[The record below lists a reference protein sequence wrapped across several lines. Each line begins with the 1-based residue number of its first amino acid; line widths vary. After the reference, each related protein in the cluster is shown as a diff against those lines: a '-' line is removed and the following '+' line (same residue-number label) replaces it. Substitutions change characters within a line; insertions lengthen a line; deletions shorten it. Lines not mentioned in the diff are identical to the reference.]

1 MSILPGID
9 WILLSIER
17 RLVVSS
23 FELVIRGGT
32 VFDGTGAAPITADVG
47 IRDGKVAAIGQGLP
61 AGARTVDAHGR
72 WVLPGLIDVH
82 THYDAEVLLSPGLG
96 ESVRHGTTSVIF
108 GNCSLSTVYSDADD
122 CADMFARVEALPWQI
137 VHDSVKEA
145 KTWSGPAEY
154 VKALD
159 SLPLGTNVAAFIGHS
174 DIRAAVLGLGQSV
187 DADYRPTRAQIKQM
201 QQMLTEALDAG
212 FVGLSTL
219 RSSFSK
225 LEGTR
230 FPARQLPSTYATWS
244 EFDALNTVLRQR
256 GRVHQSTPNLARQ
269 AEVSRYLA
277 QSIGRRFRGTRK
289 ALKTTLIAAA
299 DVKADRRAARLTLLA
314 ASLTNL
320 AGGDFRWQHLPVPF
334 EMYADGVDLVVFEEF
349 GSGSAAL
356 NFRDEMSRGKLLA
369 DESYRRGFRK
379 DMTKQFGPR
388 VWSRDLSDAE
398 IVACPDQHVVG
409 QSFAEVAAARGVEP
423 ADALLDLTVEHGARL
438 RWRTV
443 VANDREEVLD
453 RMQRSPNVQ
462 IGFSDSG
469 AHLRNMAF
477 YNSGLRMLERV
488 HRRRS
493 MPVEAAVRRLTGE
506 LADWYGLDAG
516 YLREGKRA
524 DIAIVDPAGFDGS
537 SATYAEAPY
546 PGAPDVKRMVNRND
560 KLVSAT
566 IVGGHIVYEAGEFA
580 PGFGTDLHAGRF
592 LEATTN

>member
-1 MSILPGID
+1 
-9 WILLSIER
+9 
-17 RLVVSS
+17 
-23 FELVIRGGT
+23 
-32 VFDGTGAAPITADVG
+32 
-47 IRDGKVAAIGQGLP
+47 
-61 AGARTVDAHGR
+61 
-72 WVLPGLIDVH
+72 
-82 THYDAEVLLSPGLG
+82 
-96 ESVRHGTTSVIF
+96 
-108 GNCSLSTVYSDADD
+108 
-122 CADMFARVEALPWQI
+122 MFARVEALPWQI

-145 KTWSGPAEY
+145 KTWTGPAEY
-154 VKALD
+154 VKTLD
-159 SLPLGTNVAAFIGHS
+159 SLPLGANVAAFIGHS
-174 DIRAAVLGLGQSV
+174 DIRAAVLGLGRSV
-187 DADYRPTRAQIKQM
+187 DDTYRPTRAEIGRMKQM
-201 QQMLTEALDAG
+201 LADALDAG

-230 FPARQLPSTYATWS
+230 FPARQLPSTYAKWS
-244 EFDALNTVLRQR
+244 EFHALNTVLRER

-277 QSIGRRFRGTRK
+277 QSIGYGLRGPRK

-314 ASLTNL
+314 ASLTNR
-320 AGGDFRWQHLPVPF
+320 AGGNFRWQHLPVPF

-369 DESYRRGFRK
+369 DESYRRKFRK

-398 IVACPDQHVVG
+398 IVACPDNSVVG
-409 QSFAEVAAARGVEP
+409 QSFADVAASRGIEP

-443 VANDREEVLD
+443 VANDRAEVLD

-477 YNSGLRMLERV
+477 YNAGLRMLERV

-493 MPVEAAVRRLTGE
+493 MPVEKAVRRLTGE

-516 YLREGKRA
+516 YLSNGKRA
-524 DIAIVDPAGFDGS
+524 DIAVIDPAGFDGS
-537 SATYAEAPY
+537 SAAYAEAPY
-546 PGAPDVKRMVNRND
+546 PGAPSVTRMVNRND
-560 KLVSAT
+560 GLISAT
-566 IVGGHIVYEAGEFA
+566 VVGGQIVYSDGEFA
-580 PGFGTDLHAGRF
+580 PGFGTELHAGQF
-592 LEATTN
+592 LQAANR

>member
-1 MSILPGID
+1 M
-9 WILLSIER
+9 
-17 RLVVSS
+17 SS

-47 IRDGKVAAIGQGLP
+47 IRDGKVAAIGQGLR

-108 GNCSLSTVYSDADD
+108 GNCSLSTVYSDADS

-137 VHDSVKEA
+137 VHDSVKAA

-159 SLPLGTNVAAFIGHS
+159 TLPLGANVAAFIGHS

-398 IVACPDQHVVG
+398 IVACPDQSVVG

-493 MPVEAAVRRLTGE
+493 MPAEAAVRRLTGE

>member
-1 MSILPGID
+1 MAD
-9 WILLSIER
+9 
-17 RLVVSS
+17 

-32 VFDGTGAAPITADVG
+32 VFDGTGAAPLTADVG
-47 IRDGKVAAIGQGLP
+47 VRDGKVAAVAPGLP
-61 AGARTVDAHGR
+61 DGARTVDARGQ
-72 WVLPGLIDVH
+72 WVMPGLIDVH

-96 ESVRHGTTSVIF
+96 ESVRHATTSVVL
-108 GNCSLSTVYSDADD
+108 GNCSLSTVYSDAQD

-145 KTWSGPAEY
+145 KTWTGPAEY
-154 VKALD
+154 VKTLD
-159 SLPLGTNVAAFIGHS
+159 SLPLGANVAAFIGHS

-187 DADYRPTRAQIKQM
+187 DQDYRPTRQEVGRM
-201 QQMLTEALDAG
+201 EQMLSDALDAG

-244 EFDALNTVLRQR
+244 ELRALNSVLRKR

-277 QSIGRRFRGTRK
+277 QSIGRGFRRP
-289 ALKTTLIAAA
+289 LKTTLIAAA

-314 ASLTNL
+314 AGLTNR
-320 AGGDFRWQHLPVPF
+320 AGGNFRWQHLPVPF

-369 DESYRRGFRK
+369 DESYRRQFRK
-379 DMTKQFGPR
+379 DMTRQFGPR

-398 IVACPDQHVVG
+398 IISCPDNSVVG
-409 QSFAEVAAARGVEP
+409 QSFADVAASRGIEP

-443 VANDREEVLD
+443 VANDRDEVLD

-462 IGFSDSG
+462 IGFADSG

-488 HRRRS
+488 RQRGS
-493 MPVEAAVRRLTGE
+493 MPIETAVCRLTGE

-516 YLREGKRA
+516 YLRTGKRA
-524 DIAIVDPAGFDGS
+524 DIAVVNPAGFDGS
-537 SATYAEAPY
+537 SAAYAEAPY
-546 PGAPDVKRMVNRND
+546 PGAPSVKRMVNRND
-560 KLVSAT
+560 HLVTAT
-566 IVGGHIVYEAGEFA
+566 VVGGQMVYGEGEFA
-580 PGFGTDLHAGRF
+580 PGFGTELHAGRF
-592 LEATTN
+592 LQAENR

>member
-1 MSILPGID
+1 MAD
-9 WILLSIER
+9 
-17 RLVVSS
+17 

-32 VFDGTGAAPITADVG
+32 VFDGTGAAAITADVG
-47 IRDGKVAAIGQGLP
+47 VRDGKVAAVAQGLP
-61 AGARTVDAHGR
+61 DGARTLDARGQ

-82 THYDAEVLLSPGLG
+82 THYDAEVLISPGLG

-108 GNCSLSTVYSDADD
+108 GNCSLSTVFSDADD

-145 KTWSGPAEY
+145 KTWTGPAEY
-154 VKALD
+154 VKTLD
-159 SLPLGTNVAAFIGHS
+159 SLPLGANVAAFIGHS
-174 DIRAAVLGLGQSV
+174 DIRAAVLGLGRSV
-187 DADYRPTRAQIKQM
+187 DDDYRPTRAEIGRMKE
-201 QQMLTEALDAG
+201 MLADALDAG

-230 FPARQLPSTYATWS
+230 FPARQLPSTYARWS
-244 EFDALNTVLRQR
+244 EFHALNTVLRER

-269 AEVSRYLA
+269 AEVSRYLG
-277 QSIGRRFRGTRK
+277 QSIGRGFRGSRK

-314 ASLTNL
+314 ASLTNR

-369 DESYRRGFRK
+369 DESYRRQFRK

-398 IVACPDQHVVG
+398 IVACPDPSVVG
-409 QSFAEVAAARGVEP
+409 RSFADVAASRGIEP

-477 YNSGLRMLERV
+477 YNAGLRMLERV
-488 HRRRS
+488 HQRRS
-493 MPVEAAVRRLTGE
+493 MPVETAVRRLTGE

-516 YLREGKRA
+516 YLGNGKRA
-524 DIAIVDPAGFDGS
+524 DIAVINPAGFDGS
-537 SATYAEAPY
+537 SAAYAEAPY
-546 PGAPDVKRMVNRND
+546 PGAPSVKRMVNRND
-560 KLVSAT
+560 NLVSAT
-566 IVGGHIVYEAGEFA
+566 VVGGQIVYSGGEFA
-580 PGFGTDLHAGRF
+580 PGFGTELHAGQF
-592 LEATTN
+592 LQAGNR

>member
-1 MSILPGID
+1 MSN
-9 WILLSIER
+9 
-17 RLVVSS
+17 

-47 IRDGKVAAIGQGLP
+47 VRDGTVAAIGQRLP
-61 AGARTVDAHGR
+61 DGARTVDARGH
-72 WVLPGLIDVH
+72 WVMPGLIDVH

-96 ESVRHGTTSVIF
+96 ESVRHGTTSVVL

-154 VKALD
+154 VKTLD
-159 SLPLGTNVAAFIGHS
+159 SLPLGANVAAFIGHS
-174 DIRAAVLGLGQSV
+174 DIRASVLGLGQSV
-187 DADYRPTRAQIKQM
+187 DADYRPTRAQIAQM
-201 QQMLTEALDAG
+201 QRMLSDALDAG

-230 FPARQLPSTYATWS
+230 FPARQLPSTYARWS
-244 EFDALNTVLRQR
+244 EFNALNTVLRQR

-277 QSIGRRFRGTRK
+277 QSIGRGFRK
-289 ALKTTLIAAA
+289 PLKTTLIAAA

-314 ASLTNL
+314 ASVTNR
-320 AGGDFRWQHLPVPF
+320 AGGNFRWQHLPVPF

-369 DESYRRGFRK
+369 DESYRRQFRK

-398 IVACPDQHVVG
+398 IVACPDSSVVG
-409 QSFAEVAAARGVEP
+409 KSFADVGATRGIEP

-488 HRRRS
+488 HQRGS
-493 MPVEAAVRRLTGE
+493 MPVETAVRRLTGE

-516 YLREGKRA
+516 YLGNGTRA
-524 DIAIVDPAGFDGS
+524 DIAIIDPTGFDGS
-537 SATYAEAPY
+537 SAGYAEAPY

-560 KLVSAT
+560 KLVRAT
-566 IVGGHIVYEAGEFA
+566 IVGGHLVYDKGEFA
-580 PGFGTDLHAGRF
+580 PGFGTKLQAGRF
-592 LEATTN
+592 LEATAR

>member
-1 MSILPGID
+1 MRESILLGID
-9 WILLSIER
+9 WIPASIER
-17 RLVVSS
+17 RVVMST
-23 FELVIRGGT
+23 FELVIRDGT
-32 VFDGTGAAPITADVG
+32 VFDGTGAAPITADVAV
-47 IRDGKVAAIGQGLP
+47 RDGKVAAIGQGLP
-61 AGARTVDAHGR
+61 DGARTVDARGR
-72 WVLPGLIDVH
+72 WVMPGLIDVH

-96 ESVRHGTTSVIF
+96 ESVRHGTTSVML
-108 GNCSLSTVYSDADD
+108 GNCSLSTVFSDAGD

-154 VKALD
+154 VKTLD
-159 SLPLGTNVAAFIGHS
+159 SLPLGANVAAFIGHS

-187 DADYRPTRAQIKQM
+187 DADYRPTRAQIGQM
-201 QQMLTEALDAG
+201 RQMLSDALDAG

-230 FPARQLPSTYATWS
+230 FPARQLPSTYARWS
-244 EFDALNTVLRQR
+244 EFSALNSVLRQR

-269 AEVSRYLA
+269 AEVSRYLG
-277 QSIGRRFRGTRK
+277 QSIGGVFRRP
-289 ALKTTLIAAA
+289 LKTTLIAAA

-314 ASLTNL
+314 ASLTNR

-369 DESYRRGFRK
+369 DESYRRQFRK

-398 IVACPDQHVVG
+398 IVDCPDNSVVG
-409 QSFAEVAAARGVEP
+409 QSFADVAAARGIEP

-477 YNSGLRMLERV
+477 YNSGLRLLERV
-488 HRRRS
+488 YHRSS
-493 MPVEAAVRRLTGE
+493 MPVETAVRRLTGE

-516 YLREGKRA
+516 YLRDGKRA
-524 DIAIVDPAGFDGS
+524 DIAIIDPAGFDGS
-537 SATYAEAPY
+537 SAAYAEAPY

-560 KLVSAT
+560 GLVSMT
-566 IVGGHIVYEAGEFA
+566 VVGGHIVYNAGEFA
-580 PGFGTDLHAGRF
+580 PGFGTELHAGRF
-592 LEATTN
+592 LEAAAR

>member
-1 MSILPGID
+1 MS
-9 WILLSIER
+9 E
-17 RLVVSS
+17 

-32 VFDGTGAAPITADVG
+32 VFDGTGAAPVTADVG
-47 IRDGKVAAIGQGLP
+47 VRDGKVAAIAQGLP
-61 AGARTVDAHGR
+61 DGARTVDAPGQ
-72 WVLPGLIDVH
+72 WVVPGLIDVH

-96 ESVRHGTTSVIF
+96 ESVRHGTTSVIL

-145 KTWSGPAEY
+145 KTWTGPAEY
-154 VKALD
+154 VKTLD
-159 SLPLGTNVAAFIGHS
+159 SLPLGANVAAFIGHS

-187 DADYRPTRAQIKQM
+187 DDDYRPTRGEIGRMKQM
-201 QQMLTEALDAG
+201 LSDALDAG
-212 FVGLSTL
+212 FIGLSTL

-230 FPARQLPSTYATWS
+230 FPARQLPSTYAKWS
-244 EFDALNTVLRQR
+244 EFQALNTVLRQR

-277 QSIGRRFRGTRK
+277 QSIGRGFRRP
-289 ALKTTLIAAA
+289 LKTTLIAAA

-314 ASLTNL
+314 ASLTNR
-320 AGGDFRWQHLPVPF
+320 AGGNFRWQHLPVPF

-369 DESYRRGFRK
+369 DESYRRQFRK

-388 VWSRDLSDAE
+388 VWTRDLSDAE
-398 IVACPDQHVVG
+398 IVACPDNSVVG
-409 QSFAEVAAARGVEP
+409 QSFADVAANRGIEP
-423 ADALLDLTVEHGARL
+423 ADALLDLTVEHGAQL
-438 RWRTV
+438 RWRIV
-443 VANDREEVLD
+443 VANDRDEMLD

-488 HRRRS
+488 HQRRS
-493 MPVEAAVRRLTGE
+493 MPVETAVRRLTGE

-516 YLREGKRA
+516 YLRDGKRA
-524 DIAIVDPAGFDGS
+524 DIAIINPAGFDGS
-537 SATYAEAPY
+537 SAAYAEAPY
-546 PGAPDVKRMVNRND
+546 PGAPSVKRMVNRND
-560 KLVSAT
+560 SLVSAT
-566 IVGGHIVYEAGEFA
+566 VVGGQIVYSGGEFA

-592 LEATTN
+592 LQAENR

>member
-1 MSILPGID
+1 
-9 WILLSIER
+9 
-17 RLVVSS
+17 
-23 FELVIRGGT
+23 
-32 VFDGTGAAPITADVG
+32 
-47 IRDGKVAAIGQGLP
+47 
-61 AGARTVDAHGR
+61 
-72 WVLPGLIDVH
+72 
-82 THYDAEVLLSPGLG
+82 GLG

-108 GNCSLSTVYSDADD
+108 GNCSLSTVFSDADD

-145 KTWSGPAEY
+145 KTWTGPAEY
-154 VKALD
+154 VKTLD
-159 SLPLGTNVAAFIGHS
+159 SLPLGANVAAFIGHS
-174 DIRAAVLGLGQSV
+174 DIRAAVLGLGRSV
-187 DADYRPTRAQIKQM
+187 DDDYRPTRAEIGRMKE
-201 QQMLTEALDAG
+201 MLADALDAG

-230 FPARQLPSTYATWS
+230 FPARQLPSTYARWS
-244 EFDALNTVLRQR
+244 EFHALNTVLRER

-269 AEVSRYLA
+269 AEVSRYLG
-277 QSIGRRFRGTRK
+277 QSIGRGFRGSRK

-314 ASLTNL
+314 ASLTNR

-369 DESYRRGFRK
+369 DESYRRQFRK

-398 IVACPDQHVVG
+398 IVACPDPSVVG
-409 QSFAEVAAARGVEP
+409 RSFADVAASRGIEP

-477 YNSGLRMLERV
+477 YNAGLRMLERV
-488 HRRRS
+488 HQRRS
-493 MPVEAAVRRLTGE
+493 MPVETAVRRLTGE

-516 YLREGKRA
+516 YLGNGKRA
-524 DIAIVDPAGFDGS
+524 DIAVINPAGFDGS
-537 SATYAEAPY
+537 SAAYAEAPY
-546 PGAPDVKRMVNRND
+546 PGAPSVKRMVNRND
-560 KLVSAT
+560 NLVSAT
-566 IVGGHIVYEAGEFA
+566 VVGGQIVYSDGEFA
-580 PGFGTDLHAGRF
+580 PGFGTELHAGQF
-592 LEATTN
+592 LQAGNR

>member
-1 MSILPGID
+1 MA
-9 WILLSIER
+9 E
-17 RLVVSS
+17 

-32 VFDGTGAAPITADVG
+32 VFDGTGAAPVTADVG
-47 IRDGKVAAIGQGLP
+47 VRDGKVAAVAQGLP
-61 AGARTVDAHGR
+61 EGARTVDACGQ

-96 ESVRHGTTSVIF
+96 ESVRHGTTSVIL

-145 KTWSGPAEY
+145 KTWTGPAEY
-154 VKALD
+154 VKTLD
-159 SLPLGTNVAAFIGHS
+159 SLPLGANVAAFIGHS
-174 DIRAAVLGLGQSV
+174 DIRAAALGLGQSV
-187 DADYRPTRAQIKQM
+187 DDDYRPTRGEISRMKQM
-201 QQMLTEALDAG
+201 LSDALDAG
-212 FVGLSTL
+212 FIGLSTL

-230 FPARQLPSTYATWS
+230 FPARQLPSTYAKWS
-244 EFDALNTVLRQR
+244 EFHALNTVLRQR

-277 QSIGRRFRGTRK
+277 QSIGRGFRRP
-289 ALKTTLIAAA
+289 LKTTLIAAA

-314 ASLTNL
+314 ASLTNR
-320 AGGDFRWQHLPVPF
+320 AGGNFRWQHLPVPF

-369 DESYRRGFRK
+369 DESYRRQFRK

-398 IVACPDQHVVG
+398 IVACPDNSVVG
-409 QSFAEVAAARGVEP
+409 QSFADVAATRGIEP

-438 RWRTV
+438 RWRIV

-488 HRRRS
+488 HQRRS
-493 MPVEAAVRRLTGE
+493 MPVETAVRRLTGE

-516 YLREGKRA
+516 YLRNGKRA
-524 DIAIVDPAGFDGS
+524 DIAVINPAGFDGS
-537 SATYAEAPY
+537 SAGYAEAPY

-560 KLVSAT
+560 ALVSAT
-566 IVGGHIVYEAGEFA
+566 VVGGQIVYSEGEFA
-580 PGFGTDLHAGRF
+580 SGFGTELHAGRF
-592 LEATTN
+592 LQAENR